1 MLITTNKQQIKQTE
15 NIFVSPN
22 VHELTSLQG
31 LFHFLKTLYLCVQDL
46 AGF

>member
-1 MLITTNKQQIKQTE
+1 MLITTNEQQIKQTE

-31 LFHFLKTLYLCVQDL
+31 LFHFLNILYLCVQYL
-46 AGF
+46 TGF